1 MAPRSRAA
9 IRARARWASAA
20 GGGSGY
26 IARALGASAAASAAI
41 ALFTGLAAAYMV
53 GSFLRWLERGSRYQE
68 AVAIEGTVAIVLRR
82 IGRGGTGEVVY
93 TREGARRFLA
103 AKSESG
109 RAIEAGAEVIVLHM
123 EGGIAEVTLAPE
135 LLGEVIGHE

>member
-1 MAPRSRAA
+1 MQSLAVLAC
-9 IRARARWASAA
+9 A

-26 IARALGASAAASAAI
+26 IARALGASAAVSAAV
-41 ALFTGLAAAYMV
+41 ALSIGLAAAYLV

-68 AVAIEGTVAIVLRR
+68 PTAIEGTVAVVLRR
-82 IGRGGTGEVVY
+82 IAGGRTGEVVY

-109 RAIEAGAEVIVLHM
+109 RAIEAGTEVIILRA
-123 EGGIAEVTLAPE
+123 ERGIAEVAPTPE
-135 LLGEVIGHE
+135 VLGEVIGHG